1 MKYHVILTR
10 DIRIPL
16 MKLLKIDMRN
26 HSIIPIIRMT
36 QDTHMLNYSITWL
49 CMLIILQIFIHLI
62 LTTQIMIMPCLTMF
76 IKACDMILTMICMEK
91 FISLQLTSKL
101 NSLDTQFNL
110 ILFIHLKNI
119 SLSSSSLMMGSM
131 MV

>member
-1 MKYHVILTR
+1 MRYHVILTR

-26 HSIIPIIRMT
+26 HSIIPITRMT
-36 QDTHMLNYSITWL
+36 QDTHMLNYNMTWQ
-49 CMLIILQIFIHLI
+49 CMLIILQTFIPLI
-62 LTTQIMIMPCLTMF
+62 LTTQIMIMPYLTMF
-76 IKACDMILTMICMEK
+76 VMILAMICMEK

-119 SLSSSSLMMGSM
+119 SLSSSSLMMESM

>member
-62 LTTQIMIMPCLTMF
+62 LTTQIMIMPYLTMF
-76 IKACDMILTMICMEK
+76 VMILAMICMEK

>member
-1 MKYHVILTR
+1 MRYHVILTR

-16 MKLLKIDMRN
+16 MKLLKIVMRN
-26 HSIIPIIRMT
+26 HCIILIIRMT
-36 QDTHMLNYSITWL
+36 QDTLMLNISMTWQ
-49 CMLIILQIFIHLI
+49 CMLIILQTFIPLI
-62 LTTQIMIMPCLTMF
+62 LTTQIMIMPYLTMF
-76 IKACDMILTMICMEK
+76 VMILAMICMEK

-101 NSLDTQFNL
+101 NSLDTQLNL

-119 SLSSSSLMMGSM
+119 SLSSSSLMMESM

>member
-1 MKYHVILTR
+1 MRYHVTLTR

-26 HSIIPIIRMT
+26 HCIILFIKMT
-36 QDTHMLNYSITWL
+36 QDTLMLNYSMTWQS
-49 CMLIILQIFIHLI
+49 MLIILQTFIPLI
-62 LTTQIMIMPCLTMF
+62 LTTQIMIMPYLTMF
-76 IKACDMILTMICMEK
+76 VMILAMICMEK

-101 NSLDTQFNL
+101 NSLDIQFNL

-119 SLSSSSLMMGSM
+119 SLSSSSLMME
-131 MV
+131 

>member
-36 QDTHMLNYSITWL
+36 QDTHMLNYSMTWQ
-49 CMLIILQIFIHLI
+49 CMLIILQTFIPLI
-62 LTTQIMIMPCLTMF
+62 LTTQIMIMPYLTMF
-76 IKACDMILTMICMEK
+76 VMILAMICMEK

>member
-1 MKYHVILTR
+1 MRYHVILTR
-10 DIRIPL
+10 DTRIPL

-26 HSIIPIIRMT
+26 HCIILFIKMT
-36 QDTHMLNYSITWL
+36 QDTLMLNYSMTWQ
-49 CMLIILQIFIHLI
+49 CMLIILQTFIPLI
-62 LTTQIMIMPCLTMF
+62 LTTQIMITPYLTMF
-76 IKACDMILTMICMEK
+76 VMILAMICMEK

-101 NSLDTQFNL
+101 NSSDIQFNL

-119 SLSSSSLMMGSM
+119 SLSSSSLMMESM